1 MLGLH
6 IVTVYW
12 IAHEVESK
20 TDTYGAIGAALA
32 LLLWSY
38 LLGRLITASAVINA
52 SLWQRREDRAER
64 RAARA
69 RMHQAS
75 PGPEGSAGLH
85 SGRSTGVRAEHRRAQ
100 GGYRWP
106 SRAGEAEPATTESV
120 PATPK
125 KLPRWRRILVG
136 VLVVLVC
143 LLVPISV
150 VGVWVRNTILHTDQ
164 FVDTMAPLADDPAVQ
179 EAISIRVTNTL
190 IEATD
195 LEAKI
200 ADRLPDRAKAA
211 APFIAGGAEQV
222 VRDATLRIVESDQ
235 FERLWEGL
243 LRRAHSQVVAVLQ
256 GEGTDNVTTKNGQVV
271 VRLGPVVE
279 RVATALSNS
288 GISFFDD
295 IDATRVNRQIVLFE
309 SEDLRKGQGAVDLLD
324 KVANYLPFVAL
335 ILLAI
340 ALWLSGNRR
349 RTILRTAL
357 GIALG
362 MALLLTLFNLGRT
375 VYLDALPASVRQDS
389 AAAIYD
395 QVLSFL
401 RTAVRTVFILAII
414 VAIAAWLAGPV
425 GLRRGYEARCGAI
438 PLVTT

>member
-1 MLGLH
+1 M
-6 IVTVYW
+6 
-12 IAHEVESK
+12 
-20 TDTYGAIGAALA
+20 
-32 LLLWSY
+32 
-38 LLGRLITASAVINA
+38 
-52 SLWQRREDRAER
+52 AEP
-64 RAARA
+64 
-69 RMHQAS
+69 S
-75 PGPEGSAGLH
+75 PG
-85 SGRSTGVRAEHRRAQ
+85 V
-100 GGYRWP
+100 
-106 SRAGEAEPATTESV
+106 EPATEADRPPSR
-120 PATPK
+120 P

-143 LLVPISV
+143 VLVPISV

-179 EAISIRVTNTL
+179 QAIAIRVTNTL

-195 LEAKI
+195 LEAQI

-222 VRDATLRIVESDQ
+222 VRDATLRIVESDR
-235 FERLWEGL
+235 FDDLWESM

-256 GEGTDNVTTKNGQVV
+256 GKGTDNISTKNGQVV

-279 RVATALSNS
+279 RVAKALSNT

-295 IDATRVNRQIVLFE
+295 IDATRVNREIVLFQ

-375 VYLDALPASVRQDS
+375 IYLDSLPDSVRQD
-389 AAAIYD
+389 AATAVYD

-401 RTAVRTVFILAII
+401 RTAVRTAFVVAII
-414 VAIAAWLAGPV
+414 VAIAAWLAGPGRVATRVRGAVRREPTGDDVTPVGSFVGHYKNGLRILVVAV
-425 GLRRGYEARCGAI
+425 GLDPARRAEPSHAAGRARDRGARGDRSRDRRAARSPRARGARAYVGTRPASRRGPAS
-438 PLVTT
+438 